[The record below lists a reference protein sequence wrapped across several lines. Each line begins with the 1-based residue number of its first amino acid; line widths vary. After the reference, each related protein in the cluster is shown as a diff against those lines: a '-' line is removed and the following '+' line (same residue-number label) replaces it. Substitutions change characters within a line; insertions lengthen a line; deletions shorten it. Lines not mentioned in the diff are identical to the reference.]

1 MFEIRETER
10 FSMAARLL
18 LLCCVCTLRTS
29 LSSVVFQS
37 PEFINAS
44 IGDSFTLK
52 CTRDLPTAYCY
63 SSISWYKVNP
73 RTGKLGEVRKGEDKL
88 EDDKQTCTRTIV
100 NAQVQ
105 DSGIYYCTSLHD
117 KMVFIGTGTRVVI
130 SDTRPLKPSIV
141 LYTPM
146 EVDTPSVLLQCVV
159 MDVVPSQIRVLWLID
174 GDERTGWTESGWTG
188 HDDSASE
195 FTRAQITIPADEW
208 KEAAHIIECVVM
220 YENQTMS
227 QTLQRQSHS
236 DSTCTWLLYGGCS
249 VAVFTI
255 AVALAVVMC
264 LRKEKRATFPVKR
277 HCADVDTQRKK
288 QTQGKQD
295 TLRTH
300 LEKPS
305 TASEVEYSCLNPEFL
320 KLQTNTPTLELH

>member
-29 LSSVVFQS
+29 LSSLVFQS
-37 PEFINAS
+37 PEFISAS

-52 CTRDLPTAYCY
+52 CTHDLPIAYCH
-63 SSISWYKVNP
+63 SSTSWYKVNP
-73 RTGKLGEVRKGEDKL
+73 RTGKLGEVRKSEDKL

-117 KMVFIGTGTRVVI
+117 KFFFIGTGTRVVI
-130 SDTRPLKPSIV
+130 TDTRLLKPSIV

-236 DSTCTWLLYGGCS
+236 DSTCTWLLYGGCG
-249 VAVFTI
+249 VVVFTI
-255 AVALAVVMC
+255 AVMLTTVLC
-264 LRKEKRATFPVKR
+264 LRKEK
-277 HCADVDTQRKK
+277 QN
-288 QTQGKQD
+288 
-295 TLRTH
+295 TH
-300 LEKPS
+300 GMIAEKPS
-305 TASEVEYSCLNPEFL
+305 TRTEVEYSCWNPDSVNQL
-320 KLQTNTPTLELH
+320 LVD